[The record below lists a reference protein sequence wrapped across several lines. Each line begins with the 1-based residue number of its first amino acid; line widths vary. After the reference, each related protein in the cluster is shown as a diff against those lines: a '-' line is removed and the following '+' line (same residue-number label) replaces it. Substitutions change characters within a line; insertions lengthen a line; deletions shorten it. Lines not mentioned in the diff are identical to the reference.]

1 MAKRIRAKDIP
12 GWSTTIKKY
21 NKMHTFEEY
30 ERLEIKKL
38 PLAKGQSERVS
49 ELSVTTNRAEY
60 MSPLQKMKRFE
71 SI

>member
-1 MAKRIRAKDIP
+1 
-12 GWSTTIKKY
+12 
-21 NKMHTFEEY
+21 MHTFEEY